1 MTPEE
6 TSADLKSRLEH
17 LLQERRSII
26 ESLDV
31 AVNVSNFARC
41 INGMGSVEAILKEA
55 ALRVRSIIAV
65 RSICFY
71 VIAEDQEMSFRP
83 VHCDPAGTLDFYESE
98 KIPLIQDRTVA
109 WALRREKPV
118 IVSSSDRTAR
128 IMLHALSTP
137 TSILG
142 LCMAELDDYNL
153 EVLELPYYPGTERGQ
168 AETLNACFEQYGGKI
183 DALLTIGPTED
194 TARRAVQRYSSAGT
208 PVFFACDDAEGCG
221 RIACVQ
227 ADHDM
232 AGRIAAE
239 LLSAQLSPGD
249 AVLLCAGDAHTPSH
263 YRMAAGFE
271 AYLRENSVPLTL
283 VRADGYHDKQ
293 ELALRLRRTLAEDA
307 RISGAFSVSAR
318 LSVLLADAV
327 AQMGRAG
334 QVRVVASDLFGKTV
348 RNMEEGLV
356 QNILYKD
363 PAQQGYLAA
372 RLMGDFVLR
381 GIQPPA
387 GVHYVE
393 SRVIFKSSLA
403 YYRASGAVCP

>member
-1 MTPEE
+1 MEHRVTIKEIAAEAGVSTGTVHRALYGKKGLSEQTRQQILDLCARRGYRANSAASALKRSALRIAAAFPGPQEE
-6 TSADLKSRLEH
+6 NSY
-17 LLQERRSII
+17 
-26 ESLDV
+26 
-31 AVNVSNFARC
+31 FY
-41 INGMGSVEAILKEA
+41 GSVWHG
-55 ALRVRSIIAV
+55 
-65 RSICFY
+65 
-71 VIAEDQEMSFRP
+71 FR
-83 VHCDPAGTLDFYESE
+83 
-98 KIPLIQDRTVA
+98 R
-109 WALRREKPV
+109 
-118 IVSSSDRTAR
+118 
-128 IMLHALSTP
+128 
-137 TSILG
+137 
-142 LCMAELDDYNL
+142 CMAELDDYNL

-183 DALLTIGPTED
+183 DALLTVGPTED
-194 TARRAVQRYSSAGT
+194 TARRAVQRYSSAGA

-334 QVRVVASDLFGKTV
+334 QVRVVASDLFGETV

-403 YYRASGAVCP
+403 YYRASGAFCP

>member
-1 MTPEE
+1 MEHRVTIKEIAAE
-6 TSADLKSRLEH
+6 AGVSTGTVHRALYGKKGLSEQTRQQILDLCARRGYRANSAASALK
-17 LLQERRSII
+17 RS
-26 ESLDV
+26 
-31 AVNVSNFARC
+31 
-41 INGMGSVEAILKEA
+41 
-55 ALRVRSIIAV
+55 ALRIAAA
-65 RSICFY
+65 FPGP
-71 VIAEDQEMSFRP
+71 Q
-83 VHCDPAGTLDFYESE
+83 
-98 KIPLIQDRTVA
+98 
-109 WALRREKPV
+109 
-118 IVSSSDRTAR
+118 
-128 IMLHALSTP
+128 
-137 TSILG
+137 
-142 LCMAELDDYNL
+142 

-249 AVLLCAGDAHTPSH
+249 AVLLCAGDVHTPSH

-334 QVRVVASDLFGKTV
+334 QVRVVASDLFGETV

>member
-1 MTPEE
+1 MEHRVTIKEIAAEAGVSTGTVHRALYGKKGLSEQTRQQILDLCARRGYRANSAASALKRSALRIAAAFPGPQEE
-6 TSADLKSRLEH
+6 NSY
-17 LLQERRSII
+17 
-26 ESLDV
+26 
-31 AVNVSNFARC
+31 FY
-41 INGMGSVEAILKEA
+41 GSVWHG
-55 ALRVRSIIAV
+55 
-65 RSICFY
+65 
-71 VIAEDQEMSFRP
+71 FR
-83 VHCDPAGTLDFYESE
+83 
-98 KIPLIQDRTVA
+98 R
-109 WALRREKPV
+109 
-118 IVSSSDRTAR
+118 
-128 IMLHALSTP
+128 
-137 TSILG
+137 
-142 LCMAELDDYNL
+142 CMAELDDYNL

-249 AVLLCAGDAHTPSH
+249 AVLLCAGDVHTPSH

-271 AYLRENSVPLTL
+271 AYLRGNSVPLTL

-307 RISGAFSVSAR
+307 CISGAFSVSAR

-334 QVRVVASDLFGKTV
+334 QVRVVASDLFGETV

>member
-1 MTPEE
+1 MEHRVTIKEIAAEAGVSTGTVHRALYGKKGLSEQTRQQILDLCARRGYRANSAASALKRSALRIAAAFPGPQEE
-6 TSADLKSRLEH
+6 NSY
-17 LLQERRSII
+17 
-26 ESLDV
+26 
-31 AVNVSNFARC
+31 FY
-41 INGMGSVEAILKEA
+41 GSVW
-55 ALRVRSIIAV
+55 RG
-65 RSICFY
+65 
-71 VIAEDQEMSFRP
+71 FR
-83 VHCDPAGTLDFYESE
+83 
-98 KIPLIQDRTVA
+98 R
-109 WALRREKPV
+109 
-118 IVSSSDRTAR
+118 
-128 IMLHALSTP
+128 
-137 TSILG
+137 
-142 LCMAELDDYNL
+142 CMAELDDYNL

-183 DALLTIGPTED
+183 DALLTVGPTED
-194 TARRAVQRYSSAGT
+194 TARRAVQRYSSAGA

-293 ELALRLRRTLAEDA
+293 ELALRLRRT
-307 RISGAFSVSAR
+307 
-318 LSVLLADAV
+318 
-327 AQMGRAG
+327 G
-334 QVRVVASDLFGKTV
+334 QVRVVASDLFGETV

>member
-1 MTPEE
+1 MEHRVTIKEIAAEAGVSTGTVHRALYGKKGLSEQTRQQILDLCARRGYRANSAASALKRSALRIAAAFPGPQEE
-6 TSADLKSRLEH
+6 NSY
-17 LLQERRSII
+17 
-26 ESLDV
+26 
-31 AVNVSNFARC
+31 FY
-41 INGMGSVEAILKEA
+41 GSVWHG
-55 ALRVRSIIAV
+55 
-65 RSICFY
+65 
-71 VIAEDQEMSFRP
+71 FR
-83 VHCDPAGTLDFYESE
+83 
-98 KIPLIQDRTVA
+98 R
-109 WALRREKPV
+109 
-118 IVSSSDRTAR
+118 
-128 IMLHALSTP
+128 
-137 TSILG
+137 
-142 LCMAELDDYNL
+142 CMAELDDYNL

-183 DALLTIGPTED
+183 DALLTVGPTED
-194 TARRAVQRYSSAGT
+194 TARRAVQRYSSAGA

-334 QVRVVASDLFGKTV
+334 QVRVVASDLFGETV

-403 YYRASGAVCP
+403 YYRASRAVCP

>member
-1 MTPEE
+1 M
-6 TSADLKSRLEH
+6 L
-17 LLQERRSII
+17 
-26 ESLDV
+26 
-31 AVNVSNFARC
+31 
-41 INGMGSVEAILKEA
+41 
-55 ALRVRSIIAV
+55 
-65 RSICFY
+65 
-71 VIAEDQEMSFRP
+71 
-83 VHCDPAGTLDFYESE
+83 
-98 KIPLIQDRTVA
+98 TV
-109 WALRREKPV
+109 
-118 IVSSSDRTAR
+118 
-128 IMLHALSTP
+128 
-137 TSILG
+137 
-142 LCMAELDDYNL
+142 
-153 EVLELPYYPGTERGQ
+153 
-168 AETLNACFEQYGGKI
+168 
-183 DALLTIGPTED
+183 GPTED
-194 TARRAVQRYSSAGT
+194 TARRAVQRYSSAGA

-307 RISGAFSVSAR
+307 RISGAFSV
-318 LSVLLADAV
+318 
-327 AQMGRAG
+327 
-334 QVRVVASDLFGKTV
+334 VASDLFGETV

>member
-1 MTPEE
+1 MEHRVTIKEIAAE
-6 TSADLKSRLEH
+6 AGVSTGTVHRALYGKKGLSEQTRQQILDLCARRGYRANSAASALK
-17 LLQERRSII
+17 RS
-26 ESLDV
+26 
-31 AVNVSNFARC
+31 
-41 INGMGSVEAILKEA
+41 
-55 ALRVRSIIAV
+55 ALRIAAAFPGPQEEN
-65 RSICFY
+65 SYFY
-71 VIAEDQEMSFRP
+71 SSVWHGFR
-83 VHCDPAGTLDFYESE
+83 
-98 KIPLIQDRTVA
+98 R
-109 WALRREKPV
+109 
-118 IVSSSDRTAR
+118 
-128 IMLHALSTP
+128 
-137 TSILG
+137 
-142 LCMAELDDYNL
+142 CMAELDDYNL

-194 TARRAVQRYSSAGT
+194 TARRAVQRYSSAGA
-208 PVFFACDDAEGCG
+208 PVFFACD
-221 RIACVQ
+221 
-227 ADHDM
+227 DM

-239 LLSAQLSPGD
+239 LLSAQLSSGD

-334 QVRVVASDLFGKTV
+334 QVRVVASDLFGETV